1 MGSSLRVPPAPPTRS
16 RKRNRK
22 RRPDPAAL
30 LLVVNGA
37 LAGVTGVYLSTHSTL
52 VTLIA
57 ALAAVVLGLILL
69 LGR

>member
-1 MGSSLRVPPAPPTRS
+1 MGKSLRVPPAPPS
-16 RKRNRK
+16 SLRKRNRR

-37 LAGVTGVYLSTHSTL
+37 LAGVAGVYLSTHSAL

-57 ALAAVVLGLILL
+57 AIAAVVLGLILL
-69 LGR
+69 LGC